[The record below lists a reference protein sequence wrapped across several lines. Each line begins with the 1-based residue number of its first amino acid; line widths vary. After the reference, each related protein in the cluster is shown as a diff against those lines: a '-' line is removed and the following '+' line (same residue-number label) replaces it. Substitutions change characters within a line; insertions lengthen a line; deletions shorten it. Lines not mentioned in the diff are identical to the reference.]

1 MKLVATAVLSI
12 ATLSAANDGS
22 APTYY
27 KEVLPI
33 LQKNCQGCHRPGEI
47 GPMSLGE
54 YKTTRPLAKAIKQ
67 AVVTRKMPPWFA
79 DPHVNKFAN
88 DRSLSQSDIDTIT
101 AWVDG
106 GAPEGNSADAPPAK
120 TWTDGWQIPKPD
132 LVVEMPNKFKI
143 PASGEVDYQYI
154 ILPLNLKE
162 DKWVQMVEA
171 RPGARNAVHHIIAYL
186 RVPESNWLRGEA
198 EPGVPFVPP
207 RTTPDG
213 KPRQDIGGNGN
224 DPFVIYTPGHEPH
237 RWAPG
242 MAKLI
247 PAGSDIVL
255 QLHYTPNGKEQWDQS
270 RVGFIFATQPPKQRV
285 VTLNVVNPTFR
296 IPPGDPNFK
305 VDGEITFRNDATVLN
320 FFPHMH
326 LRGKAFEYRFRQA
339 DGTVTPLLKID
350 NYNFNWQLTYELA
363 QPIQVHRGDR
373 MEASGWF
380 DNSPNNPFNPD
391 PKAEVRWGEQS
402 REEMMLGY
410 FDLLFDARLD
420 LRSWYSGKKPSS
432 D

>member
-1 MKLVATAVLSI
+1 MKSLAVAVVM
-12 ATLSAANDGS
+12 AAPLCA
-22 APTYY
+22 APAYY
-27 KEVLPI
+27 KDVLPI
-33 LQKNCQGCHRPGEI
+33 LQKNCQSCHRPGEI
-47 GPMSLGE
+47 GPMPIGD

-79 DPHVNKFAN
+79 DPHVGKFSN
-88 DRSLSQSDIDTIT
+88 DRSLSQADIETIA

-106 GAPEGNSADAPPAK
+106 GAVEGNPADAPPPV
-120 TWTDGWQIPKPD
+120 TWPEGWQIPNPD
-132 LVVEMPNKFKI
+132 LVVEMPSKFKI
-143 PASGEVDYQYI
+143 PAGGEVDYQYI
-154 ILPLNLKE
+154 VLPLNLKE
-162 DKWVQMVEA
+162 DRWVQMAEA
-171 RPGARNAVHHIIAYL
+171 RPGARSAVHHIIAYL
-186 RVPESNWLRGEA
+186 RVPQSNWLRGEA

-207 RTTPDG
+207 RATPDG

-224 DPFVIYTPGHEPH
+224 EPFVIYSPGHEPS

-242 MAKLI
+242 VGKLI

-255 QLHYTPNGKEQWDQS
+255 QMHYTPTGKEQWDQS
-270 RVGFIFATQPPKQRV
+270 RVGFVFARQPPKQRV

-296 IPPGDPNFK
+296 IPPGDPNYR
-305 VDGEITFRNDATVLN
+305 VDAGMTFRNEATLLS

-326 LRGKAFEYRFRQA
+326 LRGKAFEYRYKQP
-339 DGTVTPLLKID
+339 DGTVTPLLKVN
-350 NYNFNWQLTYELA
+350 NYNFNWQLNYELA
-363 QPIQVHRGDR
+363 QPVQLQKGGRL
-373 MEASGWF
+373 EASGWF

-410 FDLLFDARLD
+410 FDVLFDARLD
-420 LRSWYSGKKPSS
+420 LRSWYQGKKPPS